1 MYARFLVECNVQGV
15 HFVVLRLL
23 MCTVSFSRHLG
34 GDLSS
39 LQRDMTF
46 IGTLLFLAVQVQTYI

>member
-15 HFVVLRLL
+15 YFVVLRLL

-46 IGTLLFLAVQVQTYI
+46 IGTLLFLAV